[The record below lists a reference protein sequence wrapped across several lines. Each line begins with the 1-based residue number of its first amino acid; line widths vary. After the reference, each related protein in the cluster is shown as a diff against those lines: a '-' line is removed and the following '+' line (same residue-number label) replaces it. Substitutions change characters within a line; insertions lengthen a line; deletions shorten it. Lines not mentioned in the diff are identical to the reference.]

1 VPASLVPD
9 RPTRAPDVVVVG
21 AGIVGAACAFA
32 AARAGLSV
40 VVVDR
45 GAIAGGTSGAGEGNL
60 LVSDKLPG
68 PELDLALLSARL
80 WRDDLA
86 PRLGPR
92 LEYDAK
98 GGLVVAAT
106 SEAAAALCETI
117 AAQRAA
123 GVAVT
128 HVAAADLPTLEPHLA
143 PDLAGGARY
152 PADAQVQPIA
162 ATALLLREARTLGTR
177 VLTGTRV
184 TGLLRAGDRVTG
196 VRTPSGDLPAGAVVN
211 AAGPWSG
218 EVAALAG
225 LDLPVCP
232 RRGFVLV
239 TAPLPRMVRHKVYT
253 AAYVGDVASD
263 EAALQSS
270 AVVEETPA
278 GTLLIGAS
286 RERVGFDRASA
297 VPVLRRLAAQAVGL
311 FPVLAAVPVLRT
323 YLGFRP
329 CSPDHLPLLGP
340 DPRAPGLL
348 HATAHE
354 GAGIGLAPAT
364 GALVAQVLT
373 GEKPALDLHPFRP
386 ERFAA

>member
-1 VPASLVPD
+1 
-9 RPTRAPDVVVVG
+9 VVVG
-21 AGIVGAACAFA
+21 AGIVGAACAFS

-45 GAIAGGTSGAGEGNL
+45 GTIAGGTSGAGEGNL

-92 LEYDAK
+92 LEYEAK

-106 SEAAAALCETI
+106 SEAAVALRETT

-128 HVAAADLPTLEPHLA
+128 DVVVADLPIAEPHLA
-143 PDLAGGARY
+143 PDLAGGAHY

-177 VLTGTRV
+177 VLAGTRV

-196 VRTPSGDLPAGAVVN
+196 VRTPTGDLPAGAVVD

-225 LDLPVCP
+225 LDLPVHP

-239 TAPLPRMVRHKVYT
+239 TAPLPRVVRHKVY
-253 AAYVGDVASD
+253 AAEYVGDIASD

-270 AVVEETPA
+270 AVVEGTPA
-278 GTLLIGAS
+278 GTLLVGAS
-286 RERVGFDRASA
+286 RERVGFDRTPA

-311 FPVLAAVPVLRT
+311 FPVLATVPVLRT

-329 CSPDHLPLLGP
+329 CSPDHLPVVGP

-348 HATAHE
+348 HATGHE

-364 GALVAQVLT
+364 GALLAQVLA
-373 GEKPALDLHPFRP
+373 GEDPDLDLHPFRP